1 MHWIHNVLFAA
12 ALTAAAGGSAALA
25 GEETKSMNEL
35 PTPYVTVEGITE
47 YRLPNGLKVVLY
59 PDSSKPTATV
69 NMTYL
74 VGSRQ
79 ENYGETGMAH
89 LLEHLMFKGSKNYP
103 NPTAEFTRR
112 GFRMNGSTWLDR
124 TNYFVSFN
132 ATDDNMKWAIGWQ
145 ADAMVNSF
153 IAQKDLDTEMTVV
166 RNEYEM
172 GENKPLSVM
181 MKRMQSVMFDW
192 QSYGRSTIGARSDI
206 ENVEI
211 KNLQAFYHLYYQ
223 PDNAVLTISGKF
235 DRDQVLGWVAEAFG
249 PIPKPTRV
257 LPKEWTI
264 EPTADGEREFY
275 IRRKGEQ
282 QLVAVGYRIPSAL
295 ADDYEAAA
303 VAADILAD
311 APTGRLY
318 KSLVDTGM
326 ASQVFGWPIAA
337 AKPGFVMFGAMVK
350 KDDPIEPVKTKLI
363 EEIENAFKRS
373 GVTEEELNRQKADQE
388 MLFERTLSDPEE
400 FGVEISDYIAL
411 GDWRLFFV
419 DREQVNAVKPAE
431 VDAAAAKYFV
441 RDNRVV
447 GLFVP
452 TDEPKRAEIAQA
464 PTAEE
469 LLSRYTFKEEGADVE
484 AFDPSQDNIDR
495 RTIVA
500 DVGGIRTALL
510 PKKTRGNTVV
520 VKMRFKVGG
529 NKDLARS
536 AIPMLAGAMLTR
548 GTKTMTRDQIEDAF
562 TLNKIDGS
570 PFSFTTDREHLA
582 ASLKLVGSLLTESN
596 FPEKEFE
603 TLKSQTIAGFKAR
616 SDEPATLG
624 RDAITKHFNTYPK
637 GDARYSETS
646 TELMADLEKVTLE
659 DVKRYYEDVFGLGLG
674 YIAVVGDFDAEEVA
688 AELKADIIDRKAAKV
703 PFERV
708 ISEYKPVEAARFV
721 IDTPDKE
728 NAMLFAR
735 VDLPMNLE
743 DVDMPALIAA
753 DWIIGGS
760 DGLSN
765 RIVNRLRQKEGL
777 SYGSGSSITIPTFGN
792 RGKWSVGAIVAPQNL
807 AQAEKS
813 LKDELSKAY
822 RDGITED
829 ELAEA
834 KRGLIGS
841 RAVNRAQD
849 ALVASNWVNNLEAGR
864 TWQFSKETEAAIEK
878 LTVEDVNKA
887 VRRFCDVSKLTFA
900 LAGDLAK
907 AKAAGKD
914 FSQP

>member
-1 MHWIHNVLFAA
+1 
-12 ALTAAAGGSAALA
+12 
-25 GEETKSMNEL
+25 
-35 PTPYVTVEGITE
+35 
-47 YRLPNGLKVVLY
+47 
-59 PDSSKPTATV
+59 
-69 NMTYL
+69 
-74 VGSRQ
+74 
-79 ENYGETGMAH
+79 
-89 LLEHLMFKGSKNYP
+89 
-103 NPTAEFTRR
+103 
-112 GFRMNGSTWLDR
+112 MNGSTWLDR